1 MDMSDMNEQ
10 QERGLAIRRQVLG
23 DAYVDGVLS
32 KVTDY
37 NAPLQDL
44 LNEYCWGGP
53 WLRDGLDLKTRSLI
67 NLAMMTAMNRPHELA
82 VHTRGALRNGVTTDE
97 IREVL
102 LQAAIYCGVPAALD
116 SFRVTAEVIDQ
127 YNSEQ

>member
-1 MDMSDMNEQ
+1 MNER
-10 QERGLAIRRQVLG
+10 QEEGLAIRRQVLG

-53 WLRDGLDLKTRSLI
+53 WLRDGLELKTRSLLNI
-67 NLAMMTAMNRPHELA
+67 AMMTAMNRPRELA
-82 VHTRGALRNGVTTDE
+82 IHTRGALRNGATTDE

-102 LQAAIYCGVPAALD
+102 LQAAIYVGVPAALD
-116 SFRVTAEVIDQ
+116 AFRVTGEVI
-127 YNSEQ
+127 EEFAAE